1 MIGVTVGVYL
11 AVAVLRASAGT
22 LPSLSLP
29 TGAVTDTVTPFAVPV
44 NPGSGLNVTLP
55 VAWSIVYVPSPATV
69 TVASSVT

>member
-55 VAWSIVYVPSPATV
+55 VA
-69 TVASSVT
+69 